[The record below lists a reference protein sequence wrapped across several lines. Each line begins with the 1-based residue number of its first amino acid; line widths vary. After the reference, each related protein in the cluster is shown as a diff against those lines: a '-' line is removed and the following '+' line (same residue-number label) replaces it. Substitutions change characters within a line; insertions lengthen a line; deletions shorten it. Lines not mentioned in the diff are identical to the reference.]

1 MPKEELYL
9 IWQIVAD
16 LSNRQVGGDQV
27 VTIHLHE
34 GNLTNLIGNV
44 NHLSCEYSAGVAE
57 DGHELEVGF
66 GERQPSRCRLEGQ
79 VASGLQRH
87 TIATRLTSNL
97 GWLFELWWLNLLKNA
112 AFFFLIAGL

>member
-1 MPKEELYL
+1 MD
-9 IWQIVAD
+9 D
-16 LSNRQVGGDQV
+16 LPG
-27 VTIHLHE
+27 
-34 GNLTNLIGNV
+34 
-44 NHLSCEYSAGVAE
+44 EYGAGVAE

-97 GWLFELWWLNLLKNA
+97 SWLFELWWLNLLKNA